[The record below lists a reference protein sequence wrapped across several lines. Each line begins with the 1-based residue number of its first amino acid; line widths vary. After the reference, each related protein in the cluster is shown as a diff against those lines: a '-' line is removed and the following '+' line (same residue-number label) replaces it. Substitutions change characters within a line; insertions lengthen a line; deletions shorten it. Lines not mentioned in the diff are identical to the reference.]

1 MFNTI
6 SNSLVFFTLLTMN
19 STATG
24 QMAYGIRPYAYL
36 YRNNYSVTDCSVS
49 PKPLL
54 ISTTNCNN
62 LTMNGTYSQC
72 CHNVLSTY
80 NNSSNFDVCYPTKTI
95 NDSFINDGD
104 GDGDGYGY
112 GEHNYNSSVSS
123 YLYSCSITYDEI
135 EYMTA
140 EGMVIVGA
148 ISLTFL
154 GLAIVYYLLKCLCC
168 RRNEYR
174 EL

>member
-1 MFNTI
+1 MTTMFNTI

-19 STATG
+19 SSATG
-24 QMAYGIRPYAYL
+24 QMAYGIRPYAFL
-36 YRNNYSVTDCSVS
+36 YRNNYSVTDCSVP
-49 PKPLL
+49 PKSLL
-54 ISTTNCNN
+54 MSTTNCNN
-62 LTMNGTYSQC
+62 LTVTDSYSQC
-72 CHNVLSTY
+72 CRAALSVY
-80 NNSSNFDVCYPTKTI
+80 NNSSYFDVCYPTKTS
-95 NDSFINDGD
+95 NDSFISD
-104 GDGDGYGY
+104 

-123 YLYSCSITYDEI
+123 YLYSCSIAYDKI

-148 ISLTFL
+148 ISLVFIGTAF
-154 GLAIVYYLLKCLCC
+154 IYYMIKCLCC